1 MTALRVWTHRD
12 GLLSAIAPLGLAAA
26 AGTALVIDLDPHG
39 PHYPG
44 DRTLAGLVDDGPT
57 AADLR
62 PNRRGVAVLP
72 NGGVEAGEAAE
83 LIDALVD
90 GWPAVVLRTPD
101 PSLGDRFAPLVPV
114 RPLFPGILVEV
125 DRRPAVWQRTGF
137 AAAPPGPG
145 PVLPRPARST
155 VGRLL
160 NGGPLSKSRWIDAWS
175 GVWRLPWL

>member
-1 MTALRVWTHRD
+1 MTALRMWTHRD

-26 AGTALVIDLDPHG
+26 AGTALVVDLDPDG

-44 DRTLAGLVDDGPT
+44 DQTLARLVDEGPT
-57 AADLR
+57 AADLH
-62 PNRRGVAVLP
+62 PTRRGLAVLA

-83 LIDALVD
+83 VIDALID
-90 GWPAVVLRTPD
+90 GWPNVVLRSGDPD
-101 PSLGDRFAPLVPV
+101 LGERFAPLVPV

-137 AAAPPGPG
+137 ATSPPGPG
-145 PVLPRPARST
+145 PVLPRPSRST

-160 NGGPLSKSRWIDAWS
+160 TGGPLSKSRWVAAWS
-175 GVWRLPWL
+175 NVWELPWL